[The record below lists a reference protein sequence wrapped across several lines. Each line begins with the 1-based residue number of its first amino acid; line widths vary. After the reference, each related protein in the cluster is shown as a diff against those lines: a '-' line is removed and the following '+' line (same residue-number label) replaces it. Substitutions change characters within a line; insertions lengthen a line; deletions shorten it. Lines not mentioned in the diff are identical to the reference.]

1 MRVSRSPSLFL
12 AAALLLTAFAR
23 PARAAEEPLPKDE
36 PAPPP
41 PRDAFL
47 APPRRGT
54 WALLDAYTAGVQA
67 SLERRFVIERED
79 YAAITPK
86 VTALGSLGFGELS
99 AHTDVRFLFFSFGV
113 SGGVRRVWRTYA
125 FAPGEAGTRDARA
138 DIDADKAFTTEH
150 WGYGEAR
157 ARMALPV
164 HDNVLFVGN
173 AAARYEHC
181 PDNSFDWL
189 HTTMHDRGVLFRY
202 DATVFYRS
210 PTFGGLGPTVRV
222 MDLPR
227 GGRREIEVAG
237 GFTFGRRLGL
247 LPNDLFVANVLVR
260 PGDEQFG
267 FQILRA
273 PVYALLVYRVQLAL

>member
-1 MRVSRSPSLFL
+1 MGPLRYLAVAVAVGCACSLP
-12 AAALLLTAFAR
+12 AFAV
-23 PARAAEEPLPKDE
+23 AGEEPATPDE
-36 PAPPP
+36 PAPPA
-41 PRDAFL
+41 PRDGFL
-47 APPRRGT
+47 APARRGT

-67 SLERRFVIERED
+67 SLERRIVIERED

-86 VTALGSLGFGELS
+86 LTALGSLGFGEVS
-99 AHTDVRFLFFSFGV
+99 AHTDARFLFFGFGV
-113 SGGVRRVWRTYA
+113 SGGIRRVWRTYA
-125 FAPGEAGTRDARA
+125 FAPGIEGTRDARA
-138 DIDADKAFTTEH
+138 DIDSDKAFTTED

-157 ARMALPV
+157 ARMALPI
-164 HDNVLFVGN
+164 HENVLFVGN

-210 PTFGGLGPTVRV
+210 PTFGGIGPTVRA
-222 MDLPR
+222 MDVPR
-227 GGRREIEVAG
+227 GGRREIEAAG
-237 GFTFGRRLGL
+237 GFTFGRRLGF

-260 PGDEQFG
+260 PGDPSFG

-273 PVYALLVYRVQLAL
+273 PVQALLVYRVQIPL